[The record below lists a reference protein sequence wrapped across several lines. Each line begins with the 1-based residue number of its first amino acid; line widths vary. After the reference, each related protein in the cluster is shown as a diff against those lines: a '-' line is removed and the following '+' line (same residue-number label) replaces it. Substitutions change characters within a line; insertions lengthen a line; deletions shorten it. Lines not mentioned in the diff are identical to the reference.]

1 MTQEL
6 HGFVDTNLIK
16 EPDTSPPNCTV
27 NGSVS
32 CSLSQMAR
40 VLKATCYHSTFS
52 KHSSFTPSAS
62 FCRHQQLSVW
72 TGQVSMIA
80 WHSLG
85 PSAAN
90 QQTPCVMRRR
100 MGIHTSRS
108 PAILTVSARN
118 TKNNGAKWR
127 NEDLETRQRRIC
139 WKNGDRKLNVETMFI
154 WL

>member
-6 HGFVDTNLIK
+6 HGFLDTNLIK

-40 VLKATCYHSTFS
+40 VLKATCYHSAFS
-52 KHSSFTPSAS
+52 KHFSFTSSVS
-62 FCRHQQLSVW
+62 FCRHQQLSAW
-72 TGQVSMIA
+72 TDQVSMIA

-85 PSAAN
+85 PSAEI

-100 MGIHTSRS
+100 KGINPSRS
-108 PAILTVSARN
+108 QALLTVSARN
-118 TKNNGAKWR
+118 TKNNGAKR
-127 NEDLETRQRRIC
+127 KNEDLETQQRRIC
-139 WKNGDRKLNVETMFI
+139 
-154 WL
+154 